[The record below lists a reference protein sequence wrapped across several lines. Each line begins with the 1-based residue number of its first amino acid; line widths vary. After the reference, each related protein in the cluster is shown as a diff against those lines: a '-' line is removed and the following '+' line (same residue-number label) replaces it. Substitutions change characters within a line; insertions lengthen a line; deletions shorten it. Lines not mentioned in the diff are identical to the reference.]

1 MTDNWGE
8 APGNEFTVARH
19 QEKSDDKDAERR
31 KVGTI
36 LEVRDLTKQFYKN
49 KQLFTAVDHISFQ
62 LQQGECLGIVGE
74 SGCGK
79 STTVKM
85 LTHLLRPDG
94 GEILLDGSEI
104 QYLKGKELKNLY
116 TEIQMVFQ
124 TPQDSFDPR
133 RTLGDGIMESMINQG
148 ISKRQARERMEQLL
162 QQVELPVELAERRPD
177 QVSGGQCQRA
187 AIARA
192 LAIEPKILICDEATS
207 ALDVTV
213 QAQIV
218 DLLKRL
224 QKEMNLSIL
233 LICHDLALVQY
244 LCDRV
249 LVMYQ
254 GKIMEEGEPDTV
266 IHSPESD
273 YTKMLVEAAMLG
285 Q

>member
-1 MTDNWGE
+1 M
-8 APGNEFTVARH
+8 
-19 QEKSDDKDAERR
+19 
-31 KVGTI
+31 GTI
-36 LEVRDLTKQFYKN
+36 LEVKDLTKQFYKN
-49 KQLFTAVDHISFQ
+49 KKLFTAVDHISFQ

-85 LTHLLRPDG
+85 LTHLLQPDG
-94 GEILLDGSEI
+94 GEIFLDGTEI
-104 QYLKGKELKNLY
+104 QYLKGKALKKLY

-133 RTLGDGIMESMINQG
+133 RTLGDGIMESMKNQG
-148 ISKRQARERMEQLL
+148 ISGKQARERMQQLL
-162 QQVELPVELAERRPD
+162 KQVELPLELADRYPN

-192 LAIEPKILICDEATS
+192 LAIEPKILVCDEATS

-233 LICHDLALVQY
+233 LICHDLALVQH

-249 LVMYQ
+249 IVMYQ
-254 GKIMEEGEPDTV
+254 GKIMEEGDPDT
-266 IHSPESD
+266 IINFPKND

>member
-1 MTDNWGE
+1 M
-8 APGNEFTVARH
+8 
-19 QEKSDDKDAERR
+19 
-31 KVGTI
+31 GTI
-36 LEVRDLTKQFYKN
+36 LEVKDLTKQFYKN
-49 KQLFTAVDHISFQ
+49 KKLFTAVDHISFQ
-62 LQQGECLGIVGE
+62 LQQGECLGLVGE

-85 LTHLLRPDG
+85 LTHLLQPDG
-94 GEILLDGSEI
+94 GEIFLDGTEI
-104 QYLKGKELKNLY
+104 QHLKGKALKKFY

-133 RTLGDGIMESMINQG
+133 RTLGDGIMESMKNQG
-148 ISKRQARERMEQLL
+148 ISGKQARARMQHLL
-162 QQVELPVELAERRPD
+162 KQVELPLELADRYPN

-218 DLLKRL
+218 ELLKRL
-224 QKEMNLSIL
+224 QKEMHLSIL
-233 LICHDLALVQY
+233 FISHDLALVQH
-244 LCDRV
+244 LCDRI

-254 GKIMEEGEPDTV
+254 GRILEEGTPDAV
-266 IHSPESD
+266 ISNPQND
-273 YTKMLVEAAMLG
+273 YTKLLVEAAMFGNL
-285 Q
+285 

>member
-1 MTDNWGE
+1 M
-8 APGNEFTVARH
+8 
-19 QEKSDDKDAERR
+19 
-31 KVGTI
+31 GTI
-36 LEVRDLTKQFYKN
+36 LEVKDLTKQFYKN
-49 KQLFTAVDHISFQ
+49 KKLFTAVDHISFQ

-85 LTHLLRPDG
+85 LAHLLKPDG
-94 GEILLDGSEI
+94 GEVFLDGAEI
-104 QYLKGKELKNLY
+104 QHLKGKALKKLY

-133 RTLGDGIMESMINQG
+133 RTLGDGIMESMKNQG
-148 ISKRQARERMEQLL
+148 ISGKQAKERMQQLL
-162 QQVELPVELAERRPD
+162 KQVELPLELADRYPN

-233 LICHDLALVQY
+233 LICHDLALVQH

-254 GKIMEEGEPDTV
+254 GKIMEEGDPDNV
-266 IHSPESD
+266 INFPQND
-273 YTKMLVEAAMLG
+273 YTKTLVEAAMLG

>member
-1 MTDNWGE
+1 M
-8 APGNEFTVARH
+8 H
-19 QEKSDDKDAERR
+19 
-31 KVGTI
+31 TI
-36 LEVRDLTKQFYKN
+36 LDVKDLTKNFYKN
-49 KQLFTAVDHISFQ
+49 KQLFTAVNHISFQ
-62 LQQGECLGIVGE
+62 LRQGECLGLVGE

-85 LTHLLRPDG
+85 LTHLLKPDS
-94 GEILLDGSEI
+94 GEILLEGTEI
-104 QYLKGKELKNLY
+104 QHLKGKALKKLY

-124 TPQDSFDPR
+124 IPQDSFDPR
-133 RTLGDGIMESMINQG
+133 RTLGDSIMESMRNHNVSRKEAQN
-148 ISKRQARERMEQLL
+148 RLWQLL
-162 QQVELPVELAERRPD
+162 QQVELPSELADRYPN

-192 LAIEPKILICDEATS
+192 LAVNPKILICDEATS

-218 DLLKRL
+218 DLLKQL
-224 QKEMNLSIL
+224 QTEMNLSIL
-233 LICHDLALVQY
+233 LISHDLALVQH

-254 GKIMEEGEPDTV
+254 GKIMEEGTPDAV
-266 IHSPESD
+266 IQTPKTE
-273 YTKMLVEAAMLG
+273 YTQMLVKAAMLG

>member
-1 MTDNWGE
+1 M
-8 APGNEFTVARH
+8 
-19 QEKSDDKDAERR
+19 
-31 KVGTI
+31 GTI

-148 ISKRQARERMEQLL
+148 ISKST
-162 QQVELPVELAERRPD
+162 P
-177 QVSGGQCQRA
+177 
-187 AIARA
+187 
-192 LAIEPKILICDEATS
+192 
-207 ALDVTV
+207 
-213 QAQIV
+213 
-218 DLLKRL
+218 
-224 QKEMNLSIL
+224 
-233 LICHDLALVQY
+233 
-244 LCDRV
+244 
-249 LVMYQ
+249 MYRNRN
-254 GKIMEEGEPDTV
+254 V
-266 IHSPESD
+266 
-273 YTKMLVEAAMLG
+273 
-285 Q
+285 

>member
-1 MTDNWGE
+1 
-8 APGNEFTVARH
+8 
-19 QEKSDDKDAERR
+19 
-31 KVGTI
+31 
-36 LEVRDLTKQFYKN
+36 
-49 KQLFTAVDHISFQ
+49 
-62 LQQGECLGIVGE
+62 
-74 SGCGK
+74 
-79 STTVKM
+79 
-85 LTHLLRPDG
+85 
-94 GEILLDGSEI
+94 
-104 QYLKGKELKNLY
+104 
-116 TEIQMVFQ
+116 MVFQ

>member
-1 MTDNWGE
+1 M
-8 APGNEFTVARH
+8 
-19 QEKSDDKDAERR
+19 
-31 KVGTI
+31 GTI
-36 LEVRDLTKQFYKN
+36 LEVKDLTKQFYKN
-49 KQLFTAVDHISFQ
+49 KKLFTAVDHISFQ

-85 LTHLLRPDG
+85 LTHLLQPDG
-94 GEILLDGSEI
+94 GEIFLDGTEI
-104 QYLKGKELKNLY
+104 QYLKGKALKKLY

-133 RTLGDGIMESMINQG
+133 RTLGDGIMESMKNQG
-148 ISKRQARERMEQLL
+148 ISGKQARERMQQLL
-162 QQVELPVELAERRPD
+162 KQVELPLELADRYPN

-192 LAIEPKILICDEATS
+192 LAIEPKILVCDEATS

-233 LICHDLALVQY
+233 LICHDLALVQH
-244 LCDRV
+244 LCDRDI
-249 LVMYQ
+249 VMYQ
-254 GKIMEEGEPDTV
+254 GKIMEEGDPDT
-266 IHSPESD
+266 IINFPKND